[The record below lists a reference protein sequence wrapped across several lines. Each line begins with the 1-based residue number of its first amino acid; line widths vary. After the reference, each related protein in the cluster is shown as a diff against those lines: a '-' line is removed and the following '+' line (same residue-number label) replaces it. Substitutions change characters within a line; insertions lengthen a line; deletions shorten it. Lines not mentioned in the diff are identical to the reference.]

1 MSELE
6 LIVEELKTLPP
17 EKLHDAAGYIHRLSK
32 TGRADRRAALDR
44 AFGRLNGEEARELEE
59 AIEANCEKIDA
70 ADW

>member
-17 EKLHDAAGYIHRLSK
+17 EKLHDAAGYIHGFSEK
-32 TGRADRRAALDR
+32 GRADRRAALDR
-44 AFGRLNGEEARELEE
+44 AFGCLTGDEARELEE
-59 AIEANCEKIDA
+59 AIEASCERIDT